1 MAVIAWLDLAIGVR
15 LDYKSSSRSRANVRP
30 QLFYYSLRSMRY
42 DPRKVDTHWMMGA
55 AVALGGLLLIFF
67 VASGS
72 VQRCF
77 AAQNENEVERVVLT
91 PARPQQPVSLRDRLV
106 VGLQARLKTEVAFV
120 EEVAFRVRIGQIPQ
134 RIVDQTFFWAR
145 DRASVV
151 RAGRTR
157 RPIIYFQ
164 PAMAARAKLLG
175 VTL

>member
-1 MAVIAWLDLAIGVR
+1 
-15 LDYKSSSRSRANVRP
+15 
-30 QLFYYSLRSMRY
+30 MRY
-42 DPRKVDTHWMMGA
+42 DPRKVGTRWTMSA
-55 AVALGGLLLIFF
+55 AVAVGGLLLIAFITGG
-67 VASGS
+67 V
-72 VQRCF
+72 VQRCL
-77 AAQNENEVERVVLT
+77 AANENELEKVAVT

-145 DRASVV
+145 DRASIV

-164 PAMAARAKLLG
+164 PAMIARARLLG
-175 VTL
+175 ITL

>member
-1 MAVIAWLDLAIGVR
+1 MGVA
-15 LDYKSSSRSRANVRP
+15 LS
-30 QLFYYSLRSMRY
+30 
-42 DPRKVDTHWMMGA
+42 
-55 AVALGGLLLIFF
+55 LGGLLLVSLVTDGFL
-67 VASGS
+67 
-72 VQRCF
+72 QRCL
-77 AAQNENEVERVVLT
+77 AAANENEVEKAVVT

-120 EEVAFRVRIGQIPQ
+120 EEVAFRVRIGQVPQ

-164 PAMAARAKLLG
+164 PAMRARAKLLG

>member
-1 MAVIAWLDLAIGVR
+1 MPYVLCKAGTRRTI
-15 LDYKSSSRSRANVRP
+15 S
-30 QLFYYSLRSMRY
+30 
-42 DPRKVDTHWMMGA
+42 GA
-55 AVALGGLLLIFF
+55 MIFGGLLLISLVLGGSFRRC
-67 VASGS
+67 VA
-72 VQRCF
+72 
-77 AAQNENEVERVVLT
+77 AANENEVERVVLT

-120 EEVAFRVRIGQIPQ
+120 ENVAFRVRIGQIPQ

-164 PAMAARAKLLG
+164 PAMIARAKALG